1 MQKEY
6 SGEIWKPVV
15 FDFEYANESRFEI
28 SNLGRLRSFHKKN
41 KDGNLLKGSLTNGYK
56 IVRLKFFK
64 ERDPKTEAHFAY
76 LQGQISKLYKKISP
90 KKHALKIK
98 KKHDASY
105 FETKKEVDTAME
117 LLTSLKS
124 SLSKKYAQDLKNRTI
139 HYHALYHRLVAEYF
153 LPTPTPEQTI
163 VAHLDHDKLNNKVSN
178 LKWMT
183 PEENYSHQQL
193 SPKVIEEKKLRTFR
207 KQESGSNK
215 LTVTKVMLL
224 KKLLNQ
230 GKPMRTL
237 VKQFKVTNTQI
248 LRIKRGENWADV
260 EAAK

>member
-1 MQKEY
+1 MIKDY
-6 SGEIWKPVV
+6 PGEVWKTVV
-15 FDFEYANESRFEI
+15 FDFEYSNECKFEI
-28 SNLGRLRSFHKKN
+28 SNYGRLKSFHKKN

-64 ERDPKTEAHFAY
+64 ERDPKTEVHFNY
-76 LQGQISKLYKKISP
+76 LQEQISKLYKRISP
-90 KKHALKIK
+90 KKHSLKVK
-98 KKHDASY
+98 KKQDESY
-105 FETKKEVDTAME
+105 FATKKEVDEAME
-117 LLTSLKS
+117 LLTSLKK
-124 SLSKKYAQDLKNRTI
+124 SLSKKYADDLKSRTI

-153 LPTPTPEQTI
+153 LVKPSEGHSI

-183 PEENYSHQQL
+183 PDENYKHQQS
-193 SPKVIEEKKLRTFR
+193 SPKVIEEKKLRTVR

-230 GKPMRTL
+230 GKPMRLL
-237 VKQFKVTNTQI
+237 VRQFKVTNTQI